1 MNINFERNRSQL
13 FCEAALNC
21 NTLDEW
27 GKSDFKNLQLNRTQA
42 EKLVNELREDSKD
55 LYFKG
60 LLSLFE
66 GLKSVEL
73 KLFSWATVKIYYSLF
88 YFLKCTLAVK
98 GIAIIRQKSL
108 YYIKAL
114 EGEYPITIG
123 NRKFNSDHSGVINY
137 FIKLIN
143 SDILLTQSIDST
155 NAYDWLMK
163 KREQI
168 HYRERKFNEP
178 NCSSFWE
185 KINEIIDNGKLE
197 KLLKD
202 YIEDKF
208 ILCFQ
213 EEHAVLAI
221 PLKRALLTKEILD
234 NENINVSLTI
244 EQKDL
249 LVKLLPFNIPDLLNL
264 IEYNPK

>member
-1 MNINFERNRSQL
+1 MSINFERNRSQL
-13 FCEAALNC
+13 FCEDALSC
-21 NTLDEW
+21 STPEEW
-27 GKSDFKNLQLNRTQA
+27 GKSDFKNLRLSRTQA
-42 EKLVNELREDSKD
+42 EKLVRELREDSKD

-66 GLKSVEL
+66 GLKSVES

-98 GIAIIRQKSL
+98 GVAIIRQKSL
-108 YYIKAL
+108 YYIKAI
-114 EGEYPITIG
+114 EGEFPITIRD
-123 NRKFNSDHSGVINY
+123 RKFNSDHSGVINY
-137 FIKLIN
+137 FIKLFS
-143 SDILLTQSIDST
+143 SDILLSQSIDST

-178 NCSSFWE
+178 NSSSFWE
-185 KINEIIDNGKLE
+185 KIKDSIDNGKLD

-202 YIEDKF
+202 YIDDKF

-234 NENINVSLTI
+234 DEDINVSLTK

-249 LVKLLPFNIPDLLNL
+249 LVKLLPVSMPDLLKL
-264 IEYNPK
+264 TEYNPK